1 MYNRDNASR
10 FQAADIDKD
19 GELSLGEFILFKNPF
34 RDENVKTVVLE
45 RAAPNS
51 KFSRL
56 LETLCNLNLTF
67 CKLNLTRILP

>member
-19 GELSLGEFILFKNPF
+19 RELSLGEFVLFKNPL